1 MDELLHGGLERG
13 TVTVISGPTGV
24 GVPTTFDAGRTTDA
38 GGMIRYVWE
47 FGDGTMVETET
58 PTVSNAFE
66 SVGSRAVRVTAYDA
80 AGNADS
86 ATLDVSATEAPAI
99 RAASDRWFLNGS
111 EATLDYD
118 VANAD
123 GTDAEYAI
131 DDGAWRPASFP
142 VTVAGL
148 APGDH
153 SVAFRLVNEST
164 PLPHE
169 SASDTATLTVDV
181 EPPELTVEAGQQ
193 DVRPGTPP
201 TRGRFRHR
209 DFRCF
214 LPDEPDREWLSR
226 IMRDARRAPLVLRG
240 RHLGVARSSD
250 RNCRH
255 RARQGRKRPN
265 GACRLRS
272 VATATDQVT
281 TATGEPTARP
291 ETDDVRSD
299 GQPGFGFLVALVA
312 LIHLVRKRQR
322 I

>member
-38 GGMIRYVWE
+38 GGVIRYVWE

-99 RAASDRWFLNGS
+99 RAASDRWVPQRERGH
-111 EATLDYD
+111 
-118 VANAD
+118 
-123 GTDAEYAI
+123 
-131 DDGAWRPASFP
+131 
-142 VTVAGL
+142 AGL
-148 APGDH
+148 RRGERGRSGRGVRHRRRGVATRVLPRDGRRSRSRRPLGGIPTRERIDPAPPRVGVRHGDPDGGRRTAGTH
-153 SVAFRLVNEST
+153 GRGG
-164 PLPHE
+164 
-169 SASDTATLTVDV
+169 SARRATRH
-181 EPPELTVEAGQQ
+181 PS
-193 DVRPGTPP
+193 

-214 LPDEPDREWLSR
+214 LPDEPEREWLSR
-226 IMRDARRAPLVLRG
+226 IMRYARRAPLVLRG

-250 RNCRH
+250 RICRH
-255 RARQGRKRPN
+255 CARQGRKRPN

-281 TATGEPTARP
+281 TATGELTARP